1 MKKDT
6 FYDDVDFGNILTNSV
21 EEFSYWVVYFLRGCK
36 D

>member
-21 EEFSYWVVYFLRGCK
+21 EEFSY
-36 D
+36 